1 MFSWATSAAP
11 SHEDELREAVEAAV
25 AETKQ
30 AMAQAHRLALRKVA
44 TDAISRT
51 RAELERSWEERERSY
66 EQGIVT
72 LGAELG
78 AVEEDA
84 NALSGTLA
92 EQAALLSAERSAS
105 EELASSL
112 ISAQH
117 AASAA
122 LEQAAADATVSRD
135 HAVKLALAQA
145 AEMAAQDR
153 ARATEATSQQF
164 AQASAAALAEARRL
178 SNGKMSEDVESAVRA
193 AVAQTESAMAEGAA
207 DALAAAVQAA
217 RAEAAAQAAS
227 DREALLAELAE
238 TQERQRRE
246 CEETAAAERTE
257 AEERFQ
263 RFREEATEQA
273 RVEAVRSL
281 EAEREQMRVQ
291 AKAEAMDAMQKVQMQ
306 RMNLADSAMQERAV
320 ALVREQTKQHVQAE
334 LRTLE
339 QACLAREGVLV
350 ATLCAALQHADSHAD
365 QLRAEIASLRASRA
379 ELAAQLESA
388 RHQSMGLEA
397 RRLLECKLVLEAATA
412 DSAEALREHGSEQD
426 DLRGLLKAQS
436 DARVA
441 SACADVRKE
450 YDAKLHALQSNL
462 QAKNDEMIV
471 LRRAR
476 EAEITHAAQEA
487 ARQTEARLR
496 VAGLSQWQAANT
508 NGKVGGTPGS
518 RPPRPD
524 LK

>member
-164 AQASAAALAEARRL
+164 AQASAAALAEARQVKWGDY
-178 SNGKMSEDVESAVRA
+178 S
-193 AVAQTESAMAEGAA
+193 
-207 DALAAAVQAA
+207 
-217 RAEAAAQAAS
+217 
-227 DREALLAELAE
+227 
-238 TQERQRRE
+238 
-246 CEETAAAERTE
+246 
-257 AEERFQ
+257 
-263 RFREEATEQA
+263 
-273 RVEAVRSL
+273 
-281 EAEREQMRVQ
+281 
-291 AKAEAMDAMQKVQMQ
+291 
-306 RMNLADSAMQERAV
+306 
-320 ALVREQTKQHVQAE
+320 
-334 LRTLE
+334 
-339 QACLAREGVLV
+339 
-350 ATLCAALQHADSHAD
+350 
-365 QLRAEIASLRASRA
+365 AEIA
-379 ELAAQLESA
+379 
-388 RHQSMGLEA
+388 
-397 RRLLECKLVLEAATA
+397 
-412 DSAEALREHGSEQD
+412 
-426 DLRGLLKAQS
+426 
-436 DARVA
+436 
-441 SACADVRKE
+441 
-450 YDAKLHALQSNL
+450 
-462 QAKNDEMIV
+462 
-471 LRRAR
+471 
-476 EAEITHAAQEA
+476 
-487 ARQTEARLR
+487 
-496 VAGLSQWQAANT
+496 
-508 NGKVGGTPGS
+508 
-518 RPPRPD
+518 
-524 LK
+524 